1 MLHSK
6 SSSRLLIPPQDPCK
20 GLLLRIKPKL
30 NPRMDRITTIDAK
43 TNVAIINELYPQ
55 KMESF

>member
-6 SSSRLLIPPQDPCK
+6 LPSRLLIPPQDPCK

-30 NPRMDRITTIDAK
+30 NPRMESIKTIDANTK
-43 TNVAIINELYPQ
+43 VAIINELYPQ